1 MTIHNPKLNVYKD
14 VLSVYRIIIENEENL
29 YTGLLILSDVC
40 DIIKSRFLE
49 VPYPKRNE
57 KIWIVYNIHLYIC
70 CIFQIIF
77 FTRLISLILFF

>member
-14 VLSVYRIIIENEENL
+14 VLSAYRIIIENDEHL

-40 DIIKSRFLE
+40 YIIKSRFLE

>member
-14 VLSVYRIIIENEENL
+14 VLSAYRIIIENEENL

-57 KIWIVYNIHLYIC
+57 KIWIVYNIHLYIAY
-70 CIFQIIF
+70 F
-77 FTRLISLILFF
+77 RLFSLHV

>member
-1 MTIHNPKLNVYKD
+1 MEYVFALQFTEKLNVYKD

-57 KIWIVYNIHLYIC
+57 KIWIVYNIHLYIAY
-70 CIFQIIF
+70 F
-77 FTRLISLILFF
+77 RLFSLHV

>member
-14 VLSVYRIIIENEENL
+14 VLSAYRIIIENEENL

-57 KIWIVYNIHLYIC
+57 KIWIVYNIHLH
-70 CIFQIIF
+70 
-77 FTRLISLILFF
+77 ISDYFLYTFD